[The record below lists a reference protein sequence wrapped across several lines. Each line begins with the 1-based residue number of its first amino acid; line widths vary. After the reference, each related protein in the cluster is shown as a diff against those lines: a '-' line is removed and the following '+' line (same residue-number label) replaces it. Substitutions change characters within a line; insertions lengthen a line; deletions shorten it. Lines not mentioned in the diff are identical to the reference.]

1 MIELEE
7 EVVQLRKVAQDGDS
21 ARDEL
26 IRTYIQRC
34 ETAEEAA
41 ELNFAR
47 LTQVQL
53 DQQAS
58 QISQAH
64 ITQVVYAQQVRLRH
78 SMQASIQPPCQT
90 GDLDISPVQYIPVY
104 QPRNF
109 QYAVQSQYARA
120 RYAEAVAMTQS
131 MDTYLTQAQANASHI
146 MSQLQDLAVDTRD
159 LVHTSQ
165 VSPAPSV
172 PSGRDSRWQCNH
184 LRAQLANATAGA
196 IAATHAKSQVQAQLA
211 TAHRQAAAAEASYQA
226 ALHVSAAEV
235 AQRDTDLA
243 NAQRALE
250 TAAHT
255 ASAQQ
260 IIAAGERHLLQ
271 VQLQHVRRDV
281 ASSATAAAAASADR
295 AAAVAATPSV
305 LQVRFSASVAANHAR
320 QALAHAVIPT
330 VAATVE
336 QPAATSQPA
345 DQSSAQP
352 RFSASVAANHARA
365 ALAAAAVPPVL
376 QLARP
381 GQLHSS
387 QSEQLIDLNPTVT
400 VPPSAD
406 ERAGR
411 APPLA
416 IPASALDSS
425 ASGGSAQSLRTE
437 SVASAQSEL
446 LGQTGSFDRLHAQA
460 TNVLA
465 ASGGSAPGVSTA
477 TTGKLHVHVL
487 PLAVPSMPGG
497 GDVPAV
503 PIQVHPSAAQL
514 ELPGSMLG
522 VAHVDSILAVDAQA
536 AALQL
541 VQSVRSHWAS
551 ANPGPLSLLLLS
563 AVRGAAPRS
572 ARGTKRRPGL
582 FPHFLSAAQDADLH
596 VVDMAVMAVTGH
608 AVWDVLTPNGVPAP
622 LELHTKQDRDG
633 QATVIASKATR
644 VAVPTLR
651 AALDA
656 YHRGVAAAGA
666 VARKSPGGRPHV
678 VLQLAIQS
686 PHGSVS
692 PVPVYAV
699 ELGADASPEPAV
711 PPARAHDD
719 QLAELAAATPVRA
732 ALGPVLDVL
741 SAVAAR
747 TSHVPY
753 RLSPITRL
761 LQAALGPRGA
771 AHFIPVLELHGEPD
785 TRTSRTSSQLLEFL
799 AAVRDAVN
807 EPVELL
813 PAVPQSPGPGVPRVL
828 MDGAAVLPVTPP
840 VPGGRTGGVDH
851 VPAPY
856 LPGSPMASPAEAR
869 FTPGTSPDQAQLAG
883 PPFTSK
889 LLLEHVNLAAV
900 ASALQALSFALQA
913 RDDGQPAA
921 TLTLSDTTT
930 SDTQRPLHRSASS
943 FPSPAGAVRREHR
956 HRSEHHHHHHHH
968 QQQQAHHHAPD
979 KLMAHAAQVEAQV
992 AELRQ
997 ALAAAAG
1004 PTHATQAS
1012 AVDKHTAAAARRR
1025 AAIARRTANATA
1037 HNRLHPKGGSTLAA
1051 PRWK

>member
-1 MIELEE
+1 M
-7 EVVQLRKVAQDGDS
+7 
-21 ARDEL
+21 
-26 IRTYIQRC
+26 
-34 ETAEEAA
+34 
-41 ELNFAR
+41 
-47 LTQVQL
+47 
-53 DQQAS
+53 
-58 QISQAH
+58 
-64 ITQVVYAQQVRLRH
+64 
-78 SMQASIQPPCQT
+78 
-90 GDLDISPVQYIPVY
+90 
-104 QPRNF
+104 
-109 QYAVQSQYARA
+109 
-120 RYAEAVAMTQS
+120 
-131 MDTYLTQAQANASHI
+131 
-146 MSQLQDLAVDTRD
+146 
-159 LVHTSQ
+159 
-165 VSPAPSV
+165 
-172 PSGRDSRWQCNH
+172 
-184 LRAQLANATAGA
+184 ATAPPP
-196 IAATHAKSQVQAQLA
+196 
-211 TAHRQAAAAEASYQA
+211 
-226 ALHVSAAEV
+226 
-235 AQRDTDLA
+235 
-243 NAQRALE
+243 
-250 TAAHT
+250 
-255 ASAQQ
+255 QQ
-260 IIAAGERHLLQ
+260 
-271 VQLQHVRRDV
+271 
-281 ASSATAAAAASADR
+281 
-295 AAAVAATPSV
+295 P
-305 LQVRFSASVAANHAR
+305 
-320 QALAHAVIPT
+320 
-330 VAATVE
+330 
-336 QPAATSQPA
+336 
-345 DQSSAQP
+345 SAQP
-352 RFSASVAANHARA
+352 RFTAAVAANHARA
-365 ALAAAAVPPVL
+365 ALAAATACPAM
-376 QLARP
+376 QLAGPAQPR
-381 GQLHSS
+381 SS
-387 QSEQLIDLNPTVT
+387 QSDQLIDFSPAEV
-400 VPPSAD
+400 VPLCAG
-406 ERAGR
+406 EQAGR

-416 IPASALDSS
+416 IPAPALDSS

-446 LGQTGSFDRLHAQA
+446 LEQHGSPHRWQQAQA
-460 TNVLA
+460 AKALA
-465 ASGGSAPGVSTA
+465 ASGSSAPGVSTT

-487 PLAVPSMPGG
+487 PLVVPSIPGG
-497 GDVPAV
+497 ADAPAV
-503 PIQVHPSAAQL
+503 PIQVDPGAAQL
-514 ELPGSMLG
+514 KLPGSMLG
-522 VAHVDSILAVDAQA
+522 VAHVDSVLAVDAQA

-551 ANPGPLSLLLLS
+551 TNPGPLALLLLS

-596 VVDMAVMAVTGH
+596 VVDMALMAVTEH
-608 AVWDVLTPNGVPAP
+608 AVWDVLTPTGVAAP

-666 VARKSPGGRPHV
+666 VARKSPGVRPHV

-747 TSHVPY
+747 TSHIPY

-771 AHFIPVLELHGEPD
+771 AHFIPVVELHGEPAA
-785 TRTSRTSSQLLEFL
+785 RTSRTSAQLLEFL

-813 PAVPQSPGPGVPRVL
+813 PAAPQSPGPVVPRVL

-840 VPGGRTGGVDH
+840 VPGGRAADACH
-851 VPAPY
+851 AAAPELPTSALVTPSAAQLTADASPGQA
-856 LPGSPMASPAEAR
+856 LPGPAY
-869 FTPGTSPDQAQLAG
+869 S
-883 PPFTSK
+883 SK

-913 RDDGQPAA
+913 GGEGQPAA
-921 TLTLSDTTT
+921 ALALSDTTP
-930 SDTQRPLHRSASS
+930 SDTQRALRHSASS
-943 FPSPAGAVRREHR
+943 FSSPAGDARKARRQ
-956 HRSEHHHHHHHH
+956 RSEQH
-968 QQQQAHHHAPD
+968 HHHAPD

-1004 PTHATQAS
+1004 PAHATPAS

-1025 AAIARRTANATA
+1025 AAIARRTASATA